1 WHDILYKQ
9 EEIDHLKI
17 YFMSKILWGFTLGL
31 VTGLLLAPE
40 KGSETRKRISRKA
53 TDLKE
58 KFDDFIDT
66 VTEKFDSFR
75 DDAEN
80 VANSAKREAKSFAGE
95 PRKSM

>member
-40 KGSETRKRISRKA
+40 KGSETRQRISRKA
-53 TDLKE
+53 NDLKE
-58 KFDDFIDT
+58 KFDDFIDS

-80 VANSAKREAKSFAGE
+80 MANNARREARSFADE
-95 PRKSM
+95 ARNTM